1 MTHPAQYP
9 ATFEVKACE
18 AADEAVKPL
27 NLQAAKAKLNDDW
40 DAYTKAVRASK
51 VLWLDTYLANAEKK

>member
-1 MTHPAQYP
+1 MPQYP
-9 ATFEVKACE
+9 PTFEIAACE
-18 AADEAVKPL
+18 AADKACAAL
-27 NLQAAKAKLNDDW
+27 NLQAATAKISNDW